1 MSMPNLSRLD
11 ASRLRLPLP
20 DRTTTINVLLFI
32 ATAVL
37 WGSSAIVSGQQAA
50 SGSPEV
56 SVGYRMAIV
65 SAIMF
70 LWCHLSGERLSLR
83 GAERPWIMLQGIL
96 FFGLAFISFYYA
108 TTILPSGLAAVVLS
122 TSSLFAAIVGWL
134 FLRSAISVRLL
145 IGLVFGIGG
154 LSLVVMPQLLGFDG
168 DGAALG
174 FVWATAAA
182 AATGCGT
189 VISAR
194 NSRIGLPIA
203 PVMCWSA
210 LAGAIFA
217 FGWAFA
223 SDASFAIQVSPG
235 YIGGLLYLA
244 IMASC
249 VTFLMYF
256 TLVRRVG
263 PASASYTLSLVPV
276 VALLISIGFE
286 GLQLD
291 AWILTG
297 GAAIIAGNILVLS
310 GARARSTL

>member
-1 MSMPNLSRLD
+1 MMATRI
-11 ASRLRLPLP
+11 PLP
-20 DRTTTINVLLFI
+20 DRTAAVNALLFV

-37 WGSSAIVSGQQAA
+37 WGSSAIVSSQQAA

-65 SAIMF
+65 SAVMF
-70 LWCHLSGERLSLR
+70 LWCYLSGERISLR

-154 LSLVVMPQLLGFDG
+154 LSIVVMPQLLGYDG
-168 DGAALG
+168 DGAAVG
-174 FVWATAAA
+174 FFWATAAA

-194 NSRIGLPIA
+194 NSRKGMPIA

-210 LAGAIFA
+210 LAGALFA
-217 FGWAFA
+217 FGWAFVT
-223 SDASFAIQVSPG
+223 DASFVVRVSPG
-235 YIGGLLYLA
+235 YVGGLLYLA

-256 TLVRRVG
+256 NLVRRIG
-263 PASASYTLSLVPV
+263 PASASHTLSLVPV
-276 VALLISIGFE
+276 VALLISMGFE
-286 GLQLD
+286 DLQLD

-297 GAAIIAGNILVLS
+297 GVAIIAGNALVMT
-310 GARARSTL
+310 GAAARAR

>member
-1 MSMPNLSRLD
+1 MPIPGLPRLG
-11 ASRLRLPLP
+11 ASRLKIPRPG
-20 DRTTTINVLLFI
+20 RTATINALLFI

-37 WGSSAIVSGQQAA
+37 WGSSAIVSSQQAA

-65 SAIMF
+65 SAVMF
-70 LWCHLSGERLSLR
+70 LWCYLSGERLSLR
-83 GAERPWIMLQGIL
+83 GAERPWIVLQGIL
-96 FFGLAFISFYYA
+96 FFGLAFISFYHA
-108 TTILPSGLAAVVLS
+108 TTILPSGVAAVVLS

-134 FLRSAISVRLL
+134 FLRSAIGVRLV

-168 DGAALG
+168 DGAAIG
-174 FVWATAAA
+174 FFWAAAAA

-194 NSRIGLPIA
+194 NSRSGLPIA

-217 FGWAFA
+217 FAWAFA
-223 SDASFAIQVSPG
+223 SDASFAVSVTPG
-235 YIGGLLYLA
+235 YVGGLLYLA

-256 TLVRRVG
+256 NLVRRIG
-263 PASASYTLSLVPV
+263 PASASYTMSLVPV
-276 VALLISIGFE
+276 VALLISMGFE
-286 GLQLD
+286 DLQLD
-291 AWILTG
+291 AWILVG
-297 GAAIIAGNILVLS
+297 GAAIIAGNILVMT
-310 GARARSTL
+310 GARARTR